1 MNTCPKCGRDT
12 ELSFCPS
19 CGKII
24 KYPTFISD
32 NDKLKQDL
40 DDYVKNL
47 VSVAQSCKK
56 EIYELVSN
64 GKLADAAFRQY
75 YEHVAYLQSLCSQ
88 PEIASYFDKDGAS
101 LFDIM
106 RGFAN
111 KCARNEC
118 QIAVVG
124 TVKAGKSMFLN
135 AILGKEIAS
144 SYPTPETAS
153 LTKFR
158 YSEKGDYVK
167 ITYYTPKEW
176 EELWESVQKAKDRLL
191 ARDNKEDFITTY
203 IDLGAEHIKDE
214 YLGKVPE
221 VFDNLSFDELK
232 RTVERYTS
240 AKHPEHFFAKE
251 VEVGLSEFNVP
262 KNVVFVDTP
271 GLNDQVEFRSNITR
285 KYISSA
291 NVVLLCIKAD
301 GATITA
307 SELNDIA
314 TLFSEMRYAKDRIY
328 IFGTQYDLRD
338 DFQSY
343 WTDFTRKE
351 FVKHLSG
358 KSYFGDVAVAE
369 QRIVPV
375 SAYYFNMMQRAKNNQ
390 QIWDDKTERTKLA
403 IMVTKCLGFDFS
415 GISPMTRFYD
425 SIEQLEEITNVHR
438 VRQIILDGPVKEAEN
453 IIVNDI
459 AKAYKGICCE
469 VIEAAD
475 ITISMN
481 DDLVLQSEG
490 NQVYQKIAEA
500 EAKIARLK
508 ENHQKNLK
516 LIADV
521 LSSIENE
528 TEKMLEQVK

>member
-1 MNTCPKCGRDT
+1 MNTCPKCGKGT
-12 ELSFCPS
+12 KLTFCTS

-24 KYPTFISD
+24 EYPTFISD

-40 DDYVKNL
+40 DDYAKNL
-47 VSVAQSCKK
+47 VAVAQSCRK

-75 YEHVAYLQSLCSQ
+75 YEHVAYLQSLCGKS
-88 PEIASYFDKDGAS
+88 EIASYFDKEGSS
-101 LFDIM
+101 LFDVM

-135 AILGKEIAS
+135 AILGKEVAS
-144 SYPTPETAS
+144 SYPTPETAA

-158 YSEKGDYVK
+158 YSDKGDYVK
-167 ITYYTPKEW
+167 ITYFTQEEW
-176 EELWESVQKAKDRLL
+176 GQLWDSVQEAKSRLI

-203 IDLGAEHIKDE
+203 NELGAEYVKDE
-214 YLGKVPE
+214 YLGKSPD
-221 VFDNLSFDELK
+221 VFRDLGFEELK
-232 RTVERYTS
+232 RTVEKYTS

-314 TLFSEMRYAKDRIY
+314 TLFSEMRYSKDRIY

-338 DFQSY
+338 DFQSF

-375 SAYYFNMMQRAKNNQ
+375 SAYYFNLIQRTKENR
-390 QIWDDKTERTKLA
+390 QIWDDQTERTKLA

-453 IIVNDI
+453 IIVYDL
-459 AKAYKGICCE
+459 AKAYKGICSE

-481 DDLVLQSEG
+481 NDLVLQSEG

-516 LIADV
+516 LITDILAT
-521 LSSIENE
+521 ITKE
-528 TEKMLEQVK
+528 TSDMLEKVK